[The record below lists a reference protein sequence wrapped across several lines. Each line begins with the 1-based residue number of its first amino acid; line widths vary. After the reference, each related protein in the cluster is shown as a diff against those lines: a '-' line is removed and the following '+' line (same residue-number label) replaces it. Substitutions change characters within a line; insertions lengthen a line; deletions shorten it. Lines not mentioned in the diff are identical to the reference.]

1 MKKIVSAALL
11 LITLLAFT
19 ACDQTQTSQN
29 PSQSATESSEQTMAA
44 TATPTIE
51 ITQAPTATV
60 TPTLEITKKPIVTN
74 KPNSDTATRD
84 PNWQSA
90 TFPPEVTKADYD
102 FGITYIIDEINA
114 LSGPGWSLLGS
125 LAVEKWKNN
134 DGDPSQLEAAIK
146 AIQNMDFRFSEDYDT
161 TRPYDPSNPIACAH
175 KEVTQR
181 VKETIKDYKV
191 YLEDV
196 ILSPNSPYY
205 VGHIGRG
212 QIHLIAGDKA
222 AIITVERVIFGCDP
236 VPTPTVKPTPTIG
249 VTPVPD
255 EKHPVREIIIDTS
268 DEYFGWVHEKGAG
281 NPAHLAEA
289 VKRIEAYNSLET
301 AYPSPCD
308 ASSWPHYPSKEQQR
322 IVREAVT
329 EHLKNILSD
338 LDVFVYR
345 IVVCGQILADKWDEN
360 GNWVPAHVE
369 PHISVIIQLEAGAQ
383 QQRATM
389 CLK

>member
-1 MKKIVSAALL
+1 MKRIVSAALL
-11 LITLLAFT
+11 LMMLLAFT
-19 ACDQTQTSQN
+19 ACDKAQTPTQN
-29 PSQSATESSEQTMAA
+29 LSQSATESSEQTMAA

-175 KEVTQR
+175 KEVEQR
-181 VKETIKDYKV
+181 VKETIKDYKA
-191 YLEDV
+191 YLDTV
-196 ILSPNSPYY
+196 ILGGNRYY
-205 VGHIGRG
+205 SGCRIGPG
-212 QIHLIAGDKA
+212 SIYLISGDKA
-222 AIITVERVIFGCDP
+222 ALITVERVIFGCDP
-236 VPTPTVKPTPTIG
+236 V
-249 VTPVPD
+249 
-255 EKHPVREIIIDTS
+255 
-268 DEYFGWVHEKGAG
+268 F
-281 NPAHLAEA
+281 
-289 VKRIEAYNSLET
+289 
-301 AYPSPCD
+301 
-308 ASSWPHYPSKEQQR
+308 
-322 IVREAVT
+322 
-329 EHLKNILSD
+329 
-338 LDVFVYR
+338 
-345 IVVCGQILADKWDEN
+345 
-360 GNWVPAHVE
+360 
-369 PHISVIIQLEAGAQ
+369 
-383 QQRATM
+383 
-389 CLK
+389 